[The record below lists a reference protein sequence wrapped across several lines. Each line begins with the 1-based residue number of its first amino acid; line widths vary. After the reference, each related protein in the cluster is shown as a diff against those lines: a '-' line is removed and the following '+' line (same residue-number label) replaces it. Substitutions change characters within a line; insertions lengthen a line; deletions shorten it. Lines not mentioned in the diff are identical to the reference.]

1 MNLGWVALDQPPLS
15 FLPASMDFD
24 EDEQRPLGD
33 FGTLLGAPTPAEAED
48 LARNEELDMSGAKQK
63 AWLVKVCLT
72 LVFAHAHTNWN
83 VEPQ

>member
-1 MNLGWVALDQPPLS
+1 MNLSWVALDQPP
-15 FLPASMDFD
+15 FQPTSMDFD

-33 FGTLLGAPTPAEAED
+33 FGTLLGGPTPAEAED

-72 LVFAHAHTNWN
+72 LIIAHTKWS
-83 VEPQ
+83 VQ